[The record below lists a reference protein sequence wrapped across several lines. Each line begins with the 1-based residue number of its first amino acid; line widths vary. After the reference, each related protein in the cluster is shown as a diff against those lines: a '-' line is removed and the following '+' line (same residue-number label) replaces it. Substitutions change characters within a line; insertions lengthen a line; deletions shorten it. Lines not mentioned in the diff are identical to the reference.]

1 MNLEDKKLKEL
12 LTKKVGEMELPIDP
26 SLWTGVQ
33 AGISSGGAAAGAAG
47 LSLVA
52 KAALVASAAV
62 LVASLTFVVM
72 HETPEE
78 GNVANNT
85 SGIEVLENPS
95 ETQEPQS
102 KTEQIETQEAGEEKP
117 QLSEEKE
124 EVVAQE
130 KVRKQRKEV
139 SINVTTPKQ
148 EMQDASAPK
157 AVDLEAEDPSNVV
170 VADPEVEHSQDIT
183 LGNDQEEERL
193 IVEEE
198 VRLSAEFS
206 ATGDLDDYYL
216 FAFSPKNQ
224 NAHSYHW
231 EMGDGTSYHAA
242 QVEHEFLEEGDY
254 VVRLTTTNKQGESS
268 TEEMLLEVVEPS
280 ELFIPN
286 VFTPNNDGMNAR
298 FDIAKASKNI
308 EIITLRIF
316 NDQQEMVFQNDER
329 GNSWDGTDQFG
340 NPCKAGTY
348 RYWLK
353 AQGSD
358 GISYKRGGAVT
369 LLR

>member
-1 MNLEDKKLKEL
+1 
-12 LTKKVGEMELPIDP
+12 MELPVDP

-33 AGISSGGAAAGAAG
+33 AGISSGGTAAGAAG

-62 LVASLTFVVM
+62 LVASLTFFVM
-72 HETPEE
+72 RETPEE
-78 GNVANNT
+78 GNVADNT
-85 SGIEVLENPS
+85 RVTEVLENPS
-95 ETQEPQS
+95 ESQELQP
-102 KTEQIETQEAGEEKP
+102 KTEQTETQEEREASP
-117 QLSEEKE
+117 QFSEEKE
-124 EVVAQE
+124 EGFEQE
-130 KVRKQRKEV
+130 KVQKQRKEV
-139 SINVTTPKQ
+139 STNVTTPKQ
-148 EMQDASAPK
+148 EKQDASAPK
-157 AVDLEAEDPSNVV
+157 AVDLTTEEPSNGV
-170 VADPEVEHSQDIT
+170 VADPEVERSQDIT

-206 ATGDLDDYYL
+206 ATGDLDNHYL

-224 NAHSYHW
+224 NAQSYHW

-254 VVRLTTTNKQGESS
+254 VVRLTTTNEQGESS

-316 NDQQEMVFQNDER
+316 NENQEMVFQNDER

-348 RYWLK
+348 RYWVK

-358 GISYKRGGAVT
+358 GISYKRGGTVT

>member
-1 MNLEDKKLKEL
+1 
-12 LTKKVGEMELPIDP
+12 MELPVDP

-47 LSLVA
+47 LSFVA

-62 LVASLTFVVM
+62 LVASLTFFVM
-72 HETPEE
+72 RETPEE
-78 GNVANNT
+78 GNVADNT
-85 SGIEVLENPS
+85 SLTEVLENPS
-95 ETQEPQS
+95 ESQELQPENEQ
-102 KTEQIETQEAGEEKP
+102 TEKQEVREETP
-117 QLSEEKE
+117 QLSKEKKE
-124 EVVAQE
+124 DSEQE

-139 SINVTTPKQ
+139 STDVTTHKKEKQ
-148 EMQDASAPK
+148 DVSAPK
-157 AVDLEAEDPSNVV
+157 AVDLTTEERSNGV

-198 VRLSAEFS
+198 ERLSAEFS
-206 ATGDLDDYYL
+206 ATGDLDDHYL

-224 NAHSYHW
+224 NAQSYHW

-254 VVRLTTTNKQGESS
+254 VVRLTTTNEQGVSS

-316 NDQQEMVFQNDER
+316 NENQEMVFQNDER

-348 RYWLK
+348 RYWVK

-358 GISYKRGGAVT
+358 GISYKRGGTVT